1 MIFDPATLL
10 SFAIGL
16 VFGMVLFTLL
26 YTVFFVRGL
35 RIKPRLNAQNPMEE
49 TELKEALKVSTERML
64 EAQKEEGFFDAFVG
78 ASKALTETIATY
90 YYPTSKYP
98 MMELSVDELLQLDDY
113 IHDRIAQTLNKG
125 LFKNVK
131 HVRVTKF
138 MELVDF
144 KKKLDNQKWMKLV
157 NDKRTR
163 KGIEATLGV
172 INAFNPIYWFRKL
185 VIKTSIS
192 TLNRQIA
199 KTMLAVVAEETS
211 RVYSKSVFNE
221 TIDYDLV
228 EREIQRLDEDLIDED
243 A

>member
-1 MIFDPATLL
+1 MIFELSTLI
-10 SFAIGL
+10 SFAVGL

-49 TELKEALKVSTERML
+49 AELKQALKTSTEQML
-64 EAQKEEGFFDAFVG
+64 LAQEDDGFFDAFVT
-78 ASKALTETIATY
+78 ASKDLTETIATY

-131 HVRVTKF
+131 HVRVTRF

-144 KKKLDNQKWMKLV
+144 KKKIDNQKWMKV
-157 NDKRTR
+157 VSDKRTR

-172 INAFNPIYWFRKL
+172 INAFNPVYWFRKL

-211 RVYSKSVFNE
+211 RVYSKSVFDE

-228 EREIQRLDEDLIDED
+228 EREIKRLDEDLNDED